1 MLTAV
6 AILLIAIAL
15 GAVGQIFLKAGI
27 QKLGVHPPPLRVLAA
42 IATPMVA
49 GGFICYGLS
58 SLLYL
63 LAISRLDLS
72 YAYPMV
78 AFSYVMVAALSY
90 WFFHDVPPP
99 MRIAGLAIILIGVM
113 VVALSYKEMTH
124 PTHAA
129 APPAESVAHAGE

>member
-1 MLTAV
+1 MLMAV
-6 AILLIAIAL
+6 SILLIAIAL
-15 GAVGQIFLKAGI
+15 GAIGQIFLKAGI
-27 QKLGVHPPPLRVLAA
+27 QKLGIHPPPLTVLKS

-78 AFSYVMVAALSY
+78 AFSYVMVTVLAY
-90 WFFHDVPPP
+90 WVFHDVPPP
-99 MRIAGLAIILIGVM
+99 MRIAGLTIILVGVM
-113 VVALSYKEMTH
+113 VVAFSYKEMAH

-129 APPAESVAHAGE
+129 APPAESVAQAGE

>member
-1 MLTAV
+1 MLLAV
-6 AILLIAIAL
+6 ALLLVAISL
-15 GAVGQIFLKAGI
+15 GAVGQIFLKGGI
-27 QKLGVHPPPLRVLAA
+27 QKLGPHPAPLTVLKS

-78 AFSYVMVAALSY
+78 AFSYVMVAILSY

-99 MRIAGLAIILIGVM
+99 MRVAGLAIILIGVM
-113 VVALSYKEMTH
+113 VVALSYKEMSH
-124 PTHAA
+124 PAHAA
-129 APPAESVAHAGE
+129 VPSTQGTAQTSK

>member
-6 AILLIAIAL
+6 ATLLVAIAL

-27 QKLGVHPPPLRVLAA
+27 QKLGIHPPPLVVLKS

-49 GGFICYGLS
+49 LGFICYGLS

-78 AFSYVMVAALSY
+78 SFSYVMVAVLSY
-90 WFFHDVPPP
+90 WFFGDRPPL
-99 MRIAGLAIILIGVM
+99 MRIVGLAIILIGVM
-113 VVALSYKEMTH
+113 VVAFSYKEMTH

-129 APPAESVAHAGE
+129 LPAAESTTQAVE

>member
-1 MLTAV
+1 MLMAV
-6 AILLIAIAL
+6 AILLVAIAL

-27 QKLGVHPPPLRVLAA
+27 QKLGVHPPPMRVLAS

-49 GGFICYGLS
+49 GGFVCYGLS

-78 AFSYVMVAALSY
+78 AFSYVLVAVLSY

-99 MRIAGLAIILIGVM
+99 MRVAGLAIILVGVM

-124 PTHAA
+124 LAHAA
-129 APPAESVAHAGE
+129 APPAESTAHAGE